1 MRKISF
7 CTTCKGRLWQLEQ
20 TLSKNIVMLDD
31 DCEIVLLDYQSEDG
45 LKDYIFNNFSEYLG
59 NKLKYYCMEE
69 NYNFTMSY
77 AKNVVHKLASGEIL
91 FNLDADNLI
100 HETLINELRE
110 LKDHHILIPK
120 FSSHLL
126 NEGSYGRLGYT
137 RKAFYSLDGYNENI
151 IGMKADDGDLVGR
164 ALKKDFLMIPSKTV
178 TEAIQNTKAQKELYT
193 DILINPPNNYPST
206 WGNAKVINY
215 LTIKK
220 QLNKEVARG
229 EKYGNIFL
237 Q

>member
-1 MRKISF
+1 MRRISF

-20 TLSKNIVMLDD
+20 TISKNIAMLDD

-110 LKDHHILIPK
+110 LKDHHILIPR
-120 FSSHLL
+120 FSRHLT

-137 RKAFYSLDGYNENI
+137 RKAFYGLNGYNENI
-151 IGMKADDGDLVGR
+151 IGMKADDGDFVGR
-164 ALKKDFLMIPSKTV
+164 ALKKSFLMIHSKTES
-178 TEAIQNTKAQKELYT
+178 EAVQNTKEQKELYT
-193 DILINPPNNYPST
+193 NISENPPSNYPIH
-206 WGNAKVINY
+206 WGKSNVVNY
-215 LTIKK
+215 LNVK
-220 QLNKEVARG
+220 QEL
-229 EKYGNIFL
+229 L
-237 Q
+237 